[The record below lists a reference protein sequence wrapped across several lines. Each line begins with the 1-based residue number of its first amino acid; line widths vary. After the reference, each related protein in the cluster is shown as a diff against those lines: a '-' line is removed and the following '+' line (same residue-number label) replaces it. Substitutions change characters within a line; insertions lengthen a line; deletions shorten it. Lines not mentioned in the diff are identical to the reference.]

1 MIDERLHAQ
10 VRVPLEI
17 FPHTVEDYDRI
28 VNRKS
33 EDRQKRCDKQAI
45 DFNSQKMTKRRENPD
60 RYREVVDERDNS
72 RRTEMPCF
80 YLAASHFFSYLPES
94 VRNIKDDT
102 ENHYNCFSITA

>member
-28 VNRKS
+28 VNRNS

-45 DFNSQKMTKRRENPD
+45 DFNSQKMTKRQ
-60 RYREVVDERDNS
+60 ERIAELTLS
-72 RRTEMPCF
+72 F
-80 YLAASHFFSYLPES
+80 
-94 VRNIKDDT
+94 I
-102 ENHYNCFSITA
+102 NHYRKDLEALAKK